1 MQSELQYNEFLIA
14 RFKEYKTFMKKSG
27 RELANDKEL
36 IKMDI
41 DSLKEEKTVLMES
54 VNNNKHR

>member
-1 MQSELQYNEFLIA
+1 
-14 RFKEYKTFMKKSG
+14 MKKSG

-41 DSLKEEKTVLMES
+41 DSLKEEITVLMES